1 VPEECRPGRAEAK
14 RMAKSENRWQHFRR
28 RMQSSS
34 IRRAARALLVCS
46 SCLCAGCGATGLAW
60 VGEAQLETEQQ
71 QSVSAAHVSSSR
83 SVISGSIPATAE
95 QYSNEARPR
104 LNHTV
109 TLGEVDVVA
118 APARAD
124 SGPAA
129 FPGPAVIVNNYNQVN
144 VVTPAFGYANYG
156 YWRTSPGFSPG
167 RVTANP
173 LAPRASGPQAGQ
185 NWPAVADHGPS
196 FPYASAPA
204 SPWTR
209 TQ

>member
-1 VPEECRPGRAEAK
+1 MPEECRQGRAEAK

-95 QYSNEARPR
+95 QNSTESRPR
-104 LNHTV
+104 LQHTV
-109 TLGEVDVVA
+109 TLGAIDA
-118 APARAD
+118 AARDDAGVQTQPA
-124 SGPAA
+124 SSLS
-129 FPGPAVIVNNYNQVN
+129 IHNYNYNQVN
-144 VVTPAFGYANYG
+144 VGAPAFGFGSFG
-156 YWRTSPGFSPG
+156 YWRGLPDFSPG
-167 RVTANP
+167 RV
-173 LAPRASGPQAGQ
+173 PRPSPNSPQPGQ
-185 NWPAVADHGPS
+185 NWPALADHGPS
-196 FPYASAPA
+196 FPYGSLPA